1 MTKLLDAW
9 DLKIFSAIEF
19 DYTRSHRDI
28 AKRIKRSK
36 SFVTYRIK
44 RMEDEGLIKYQPLI
58 DYSALGYTYYR
69 VIIETLLEK
78 EQLLHYVKESVKT
91 VWLVEKYDQENFVIV
106 LAAKSFGEF
115 QEQWEDLYEHISKFV
130 LSKDISLAYKVYHL
144 PMTFL
149 TNTKRKQCFV
159 TGGSAP
165 QAVSMDE
172 QHLLSTLVKHPT
184 ISQQQLAE
192 QLSLSVN
199 TVKKL
204 LVQHAMFQIKIKV
217 IL

>member
-19 DYTRSHRDI
+19 DYTLSHRDI

-78 EQLLHYVKESVKT
+78 KQLLQYVKESMKT

-106 LAAKSFGEF
+106 LAAKSFAEF
-115 QEQWEDLYEHISKFV
+115 QEQWEDLYENIV
-130 LSKDISLAYKVYHL
+130 L
-144 PMTFL
+144 
-149 TNTKRKQCFV
+149 
-159 TGGSAP
+159 
-165 QAVSMDE
+165 
-172 QHLLSTLVKHPT
+172 
-184 ISQQQLAE
+184 
-192 QLSLSVN
+192 
-199 TVKKL
+199 
-204 LVQHAMFQIKIKV
+204 
-217 IL
+217 